1 MTPIPSFDPISLGL
15 NAVGLISGILGG
27 RSKRKQAKENAKM
40 ARNEARY
47 NAQLTRVNAQA
58 KSDDLLFQKR
68 VSQRNKV
75 QLLRQGGRASKN
87 LNRAIR
93 AQDATT
99 RVKTGYRGG
108 TFSNVMKSQEVQS
121 QEKVRELQEQVSD
134 ASLQATTG
142 ENLMAR
148 RARLTRLFGEQQSKG
163 ILFAGQN
170 KAAGLNA
177 EGKQAQFQSN
187 MSALGSGLN
196 MLDDIKPLGDKNKF
210 FS

>member
-1 MTPIPSFDPISLGL
+1 MAFDPISLGF
-15 NAVGLISGILGG
+15 NAVGFIGGLLGG
-27 RSKRKQAKENAKM
+27 RAKRKQAEQNAIM

-68 VSQRNKV
+68 LSQRNKV
-75 QLLRQGGRASKN
+75 QLLRQGGRASKA

-99 RVKTGYRGG
+99 RAKTGYRGG
-108 TFSNVMKSQEVQS
+108 TFSNIMKSQEVQS

-148 RARLTRLFGEQQSKG
+148 RARLTRMFGEQKSTG
-163 ILFAGQN
+163 ILFAGEN
-170 KAAGLNA
+170 KAAGLKA
-177 EGKQAQFQSN
+177 EGKQAQFEST
-187 MSALGSGLN
+187 MSALGSGLK
-196 MLDDIKPLGDKNKF
+196 MFEQIKLAGDDTKY

>member
-1 MTPIPSFDPISLGL
+1 MAFDPVSLGL
-15 NAVGLISGILGG
+15 NAVGFIGGLLGG
-27 RSKRKQAKENAKM
+27 RAKRKQGEQNAIM
-40 ARNEARY
+40 ARNEARFK
-47 NAQLTRVNAQA
+47 AQLTRVNSQA

-75 QLLRQGGRASKN
+75 QLLRQGGRARKALS
-87 LNRAIR
+87 RGIR
-93 AQDATT
+93 ALDATT
-99 RVKTGYRGG
+99 RLKTGYRGG
-108 TFSNVMKSQEVQS
+108 TFSNVMKSQEVES

-148 RARLTRLFGEQQSKG
+148 RARLTRLFGEQEAKG

-170 KAAGLNA
+170 KAAGLKA
-177 EGKQAQFQSN
+177 EGKQAQFEST
-187 MSALGSGLN
+187 MSSLGSGLK
-196 MLDDIKPLGDKNKF
+196 MFEQIKLAGDDTKY